1 MFFNSLRHGWWFCI
15 IEALNHLILPEWIR
29 ELRIKPFQLPNST
42 GNGFFMKNIYLVTF
56 KMVSRLALSTAIRS
70 LLSAK
75 NKKKRTNCWFFSLC
89 RQNGSKFSLREV
101 TKGTKYRAFCLNT
114 DVWYGHT
121 GYYWIKC
128 PILCGRSLI
137 KEAGN
142 QRQE

>member
-1 MFFNSLRHGWWFCI
+1 MADGFVLLRLSITLYFQSESGNFVLNPFSCQI
-15 IEALNHLILPEWIR
+15 ALEMDFLWR
-29 ELRIKPFQLPNST
+29 T
-42 GNGFFMKNIYLVTF
+42 LVTF

>member
-1 MFFNSLRHGWWFCI
+1 MADGFVLLRLSITLYFQSESGNFVLNSFSCQI
-15 IEALNHLILPEWIR
+15 ALEMDFLWRP
-29 ELRIKPFQLPNST
+29 
-42 GNGFFMKNIYLVTF
+42 LVTF

>member
-1 MFFNSLRHGWWFCI
+1 MADGFVLLRLSITLYFQSESGNFVLNPFSCQK
-15 IEALNHLILPEWIR
+15 ALEMDFLWR
-29 ELRIKPFQLPNST
+29 T
-42 GNGFFMKNIYLVTF
+42 LVTF